1 MLKKIAGVYVN
12 RDQIAAIDV
21 HMFDKENDEGDTET
35 YAQPVLVLNCGYQ
48 IATPMVEHIEAIES
62 ALDMVMREIEVGH

>member
-1 MLKKIAGVYVN
+1 MLKKIAGVYIN
-12 RDQIAAIDV
+12 PQEIAAIDV
-21 HMFDKENDEGDTET
+21 HMFDQENDEGDTVVM
-35 YAQPVLVLNCGYQ
+35 AQPVLVLKCGYQ